1 VLLRGHPI
9 KLNRVPEC
17 SIVTKTWSELTTD
30 ELYALL
36 KLRTDVFFVE
46 QKVDDTEL
54 DDRDQEPTTEHLW
67 IADDAGIASYLRVIQ
82 DAEPTHRDARRLFGR
97 VVTRPDARGRGL
109 SQQLIAE
116 VIRRHGHEAML
127 LHAQTYIVPLY
138 ARFGFE
144 TFGEEYEEAGIPHF
158 LMYRPALTGEPSAL

>member
-1 VLLRGHPI
+1 
-9 KLNRVPEC
+9 
-17 SIVTKTWSELTTD
+17 VTKTWSELTTD

-46 QKVDDTEL
+46 QRIDETEL

-67 IADDAGIASYLRVIQ
+67 IADESGIASYLRVLV
-82 DAEPTHRDARRLFGR
+82 DAEPSYRDARRLFGR

-116 VIRRHGHEAML
+116 VLRSHGHEALL
-127 LHAQTYIVPLY
+127 LHAQTYIAPLY
-138 ARFGFE
+138 AKFGFE
-144 TFGEEYEEAGIPHF
+144 PFGDEYVEAGIPHV
-158 LMYRPALTGEPSAL
+158 LMYRAALTGTRYQP

>member
-1 VLLRGHPI
+1 M
-9 KLNRVPEC
+9 
-17 SIVTKTWSELTTD
+17 TKTWSELTTD

-46 QKVDDTEL
+46 QRIDETEL

-67 IADDAGIASYLRVIQ
+67 IADGSGIASYLRVLV
-82 DAEPTHRDARRLFGR
+82 DAEPSYRDARRLFGR

-116 VIRRHGHEAML
+116 VLRVHGHEALL
-127 LHAQTYIVPLY
+127 LHAQTYIAPLY
-138 ARFGFE
+138 AKFGFE
-144 TFGEEYEEAGIPHF
+144 PFGDEYVEAGIPHV
-158 LMYRPALTGEPSAL
+158 LMYRAALTGTRYQP